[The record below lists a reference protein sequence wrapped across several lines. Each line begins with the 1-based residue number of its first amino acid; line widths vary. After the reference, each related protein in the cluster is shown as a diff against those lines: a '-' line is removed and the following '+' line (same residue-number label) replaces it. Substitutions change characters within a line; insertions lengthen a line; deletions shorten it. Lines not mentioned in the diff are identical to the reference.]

1 MNNQD
6 KVFVVDDDE
15 AVRGALAMLL
25 RSAGHEVVAF
35 ADAESFLNACT
46 QGCDGCLILDVS
58 MPGMDGPTL
67 QQELLKRSIRL
78 PILFLTG
85 HGTIPTTVRAIKA
98 GAMDFLLKPVDGS
111 KLLALVEEA
120 LRQNQEARQRF
131 MEQQNIARRLNE
143 LTDREREIM
152 KGIIAGHTCKE
163 IAQRL
168 DISHRTVEIHRAH
181 VMQKTGAAN
190 LADLARMYWNANPEE
205 IKKNPDFS

>member
-1 MNNQD
+1 MNSRD

-15 AVRGALAMLL
+15 AVRSAIAMLL
-25 RSAGHEVVAF
+25 RSAGHEVVTF
-35 ADAESFLNACT
+35 AGAENFLEACT
-46 QGCDGCLILDVS
+46 QSYEGCLILDVS

-67 QQELLKRSIRL
+67 QQELLKRAIHL

-98 GAMDFLLKPVDGS
+98 GAMDFLLKPVDGA
-111 KLLALVEEA
+111 KLLVRVEEA
-120 LRQNQEARQRF
+120 LKQNQEIRQRSV
-131 MEQQNIARRLNE
+131 EQQGIARRLSE

-152 KGIIAGHTCKE
+152 KGVVAGRTCKE

-181 VMQKTGAAN
+181 VMEKTGAAN
-190 LADLARMYWNANPEE
+190 LADLARMYWIANPEDME
-205 IKKNPDFS
+205 NPPDYS